1 MKKLTE
7 ELKRMLDGLACQDA
21 GDYLPMDEKL
31 RRIGRQAGYDVH
43 QAEQPAVP
51 QPSGTTRRIAVV
63 INKGSTEAAFSHA
76 LQACQRLD
84 AHLDLLLLGPV
95 SRERVAQLE
104 TAIRRAGVAFQP
116 VYMTGPVTQGVTDYT
131 KQHFSLIYLV
141 AAVDDTDIA
150 EMIEE
155 VQPARRGYLPVPLV
169 LIGDKL
175 PKRAMVA
182 TAS

>member
-7 ELKRMLDGLACQDA
+7 DLKRMLDGLAFQDA
-21 GDYLPMDEKL
+21 GDYLPMNEKL
-31 RRIGRQAGYDVH
+31 RRVGRQAGFNEH
-43 QAEQPAVP
+43 KAEQPAAP
-51 QPSGTTRRIAVV
+51 QPSGTSRRIAVV
-63 INKGSTEAAFSHA
+63 INKGSTDAAFSHA

-104 TAIRRAGVAFQP
+104 TAIRRAGVAFQS
-116 VYMTGPVTQGVTDYT
+116 VYMTGPVAQGVTVYT

-141 AAVDDTDIA
+141 AAVDDPDIA
-150 EMIEE
+150 AMIEE

-175 PKRAMVA
+175 PKRAIAA